1 MADNKHIILEIASSE
16 KEAPQDPFVDYS
28 LKVKKY
34 LEAKATEVKGV
45 GIETLIKVF
54 KSAAKDRNDINY
66 CAARINNFLE
76 VFSDYKNFKTAVA
89 NNFEPSEECLATA
102 KMECKEHGIDEIE
115 FEDVDQ
121 FYLETKDEFKNS
133 IDIEI

>member
-1 MADNKHIILEIASSE
+1 MARKDHIILEITSLE
-16 KEAPQDPFVDYS
+16 KEIQQDPFVDYS

-34 LEAKATEVKGV
+34 LEVKAAEVKGV

-54 KSAAKDRNDINY
+54 KSAARDCSDINY

-102 KMECKEHGIDEIE
+102 KVECKDHGIDEIE

>member
-1 MADNKHIILEIASSE
+1 MARKDHIILEITSLE
-16 KEAPQDPFVDYS
+16 KEIQQDPFVDYS

-34 LEAKATEVKGV
+34 LEVKATEIKGV

-54 KSAAKDRNDINY
+54 KSAARDCSDINY

-89 NNFEPSEECLATA
+89 NNFEPSEECLALA
-102 KMECKEHGIDEIE
+102 KIECEEYNINEID

>member
-1 MADNKHIILEIASSE
+1 MADNKHIILEITSTE
-16 KEAPQDPFVDYS
+16 KEVAQDPFIDYS

-34 LEAKATEVKGV
+34 LKAKATEVKGV

-89 NNFEPSEECLATA
+89 NNFEPSEECLAAA
-102 KMECKEHGIDEIE
+102 KAECKEHGIDEIE

>member
-54 KSAAKDRNDINY
+54 KSAARDCSDINY

-89 NNFEPSEECLATA
+89 NNFEPSEECLAAA
-102 KMECKEHGIDEIE
+102 KAVCKEHGINEIE

>member
-1 MADNKHIILEIASSE
+1 MARKDHIILEITSLE
-16 KEAPQDPFVDYS
+16 KEVQQDPFVDYS

-34 LEAKATEVKGV
+34 LEAKAVEVKGV

-54 KSAAKDRNDINY
+54 KSAARDCSDINY

-89 NNFEPSEECLATA
+89 NNFEPSEECLAAA
-102 KMECKEHGIDEIE
+102 KAECREHGIDEIE

>member
-1 MADNKHIILEIASSE
+1 MADNKHIILEITSTE
-16 KEAPQDPFVDYS
+16 KEVAQDPFIDFS

-54 KSAAKDRNDINY
+54 KSAARDYNNITY
-66 CAARINNFLE
+66 CAARINNFLN
-76 VFSDYKNFKTAVA
+76 VFSDYKNFKNAVA
-89 NNFEPSEECLATA
+89 NNFEPSEECLALA
-102 KMECKEHGIDEIE
+102 KIECEEYNINEID

-133 IDIEI
+133 IDIDI

>member
-1 MADNKHIILEIASSE
+1 MADNKHIILEIASSK

-34 LEAKATEVKGV
+34 LEAKAAEVKGV

-54 KSAAKDRNDINY
+54 KSAARDCNNITY
-66 CAARINNFLE
+66 CAARINNFLN
-76 VFSDYKNFKTAVA
+76 VFSDYKNFKNAVA
-89 NNFEPSEECLATA
+89 NNFEPSEECLALA
-102 KMECKEHGIDEIE
+102 KIECEEYNINEID

>member
-1 MADNKHIILEIASSE
+1 MADNKHIILEITSTE
-16 KEAPQDPFVDYS
+16 KEVAQDPFVDYS

-89 NNFEPSEECLATA
+89 NNFEPSEEGLAVA
-102 KMECKEHGIDEIE
+102 IIECKDHGIDEIE

>member
-1 MADNKHIILEIASSE
+1 MILEITSAE
-16 KEAPQDPFVDYS
+16 KKVIRDPFINHS
-28 LKVKKY
+28 LKVKSY

-45 GIETLIKVF
+45 GTETLIKVF
-54 KSAAKDRNDINY
+54 KSAARDCNNITY
-66 CAARINNFLE
+66 CAARINNFLD

-89 NNFEPSEECLATA
+89 NNFEPSEECLAAA
-102 KMECKEHGIDEIE
+102 KTECKEHGIDEIE

>member
-1 MADNKHIILEIASSE
+1 MILEITSAE
-16 KEAPQDPFVDYS
+16 KKVIQDPFIGYS
-28 LKVKKY
+28 LKVKNY

-54 KSAAKDRNDINY
+54 KSAARDCSDINY

-76 VFSDYKNFKTAVA
+76 VFSDYKNFKAAVA
-89 NNFEPSEECLATA
+89 NNFEPSEECLAAA
-102 KMECKEHGIDEIE
+102 KAECKEHGIDEIE

>member
-1 MADNKHIILEIASSE
+1 MARKDHIILEITSLE
-16 KEAPQDPFVDYS
+16 KEVQQDPFVDYS

-34 LEAKATEVKGV
+34 LEVKAAEVKGV

-54 KSAAKDRNDINY
+54 KSAARDCSDINY

-76 VFSDYKNFKTAVA
+76 VFSDYKNFKNAVA
-89 NNFEPSEECLATA
+89 NNFEPSEECLALA
-102 KMECKEHGIDEIE
+102 KIECEEYNISEID

>member
-1 MADNKHIILEIASSE
+1 MARKDHIILEITYLE
-16 KEAPQDPFVDYS
+16 KEIKQDPFVDYS

-34 LEAKATEVKGV
+34 LEVKATEIKGV

-54 KSAAKDRNDINY
+54 KSAARDCSDINY

-89 NNFEPSEECLATA
+89 NNFEPSEECLAAA
-102 KMECKEHGIDEIE
+102 KVECKDHGIDEIE

-121 FYLETKDEFKNS
+121 FYQETKDEFKNS

>member
-1 MADNKHIILEIASSE
+1 MILEITSAE
-16 KEAPQDPFVDYS
+16 KKVIQDPFIGYS
-28 LKVKKY
+28 LKVKNY

-54 KSAAKDRNDINY
+54 KSAARDCSDINY

-89 NNFEPSEECLATA
+89 NNFEPSEECLAVA
-102 KMECKEHGIDEIE
+102 KAECKEHGIDEIE

>member
-1 MADNKHIILEIASSE
+1 VADNKHIILEIASSK

-54 KSAAKDRNDINY
+54 KSAARDCNNITY
-66 CAARINNFLE
+66 CAARINNFLN
-76 VFSDYKNFKTAVA
+76 VFSDYKNFKNAVA
-89 NNFEPSEECLATA
+89 NNFEPSEECLALA
-102 KMECKEHGIDEIE
+102 KIECEEYNINEID

>member
-1 MADNKHIILEIASSE
+1 MARKDHIILEITSLE
-16 KEAPQDPFVDYS
+16 KEVQQDPFVDYS

-34 LEAKATEVKGV
+34 LEVKAAEVKGV

-54 KSAAKDRNDINY
+54 KSAARDCSDINY

-89 NNFEPSEECLATA
+89 NNFEPSEECLAVA
-102 KMECKEHGIDEIE
+102 IIECKDHGIDEIE

>member
-54 KSAAKDRNDINY
+54 KSAARDCNNITY
-66 CAARINNFLE
+66 CAARINNFLN
-76 VFSDYKNFKTAVA
+76 VFSDYKNFKNAVA
-89 NNFEPSEECLATA
+89 NNFEPSEVCLALA
-102 KMECKEHGIDEIE
+102 KIECEEYNINEID

>member
-1 MADNKHIILEIASSE
+1 MADNKHIILEIDSSE

-54 KSAAKDRNDINY
+54 KSAARDCNNITY
-66 CAARINNFLE
+66 CAARINNFLN
-76 VFSDYKNFKTAVA
+76 VFSDYKNFKNAVA
-89 NNFEPSEECLATA
+89 NNFEPSEECLALA
-102 KMECKEHGIDEIE
+102 KIECEEYNINEID

>member
-1 MADNKHIILEIASSE
+1 MANNNHIILEITSAE
-16 KEAPQDPFVDYS
+16 KEVAQDPFINYS

-34 LEAKATEVKGV
+34 LETKATEVKGV

-54 KSAAKDRNDINY
+54 KSAARDCSDINY

-89 NNFEPSEECLATA
+89 NNFEPSEECLAA
-102 KMECKEHGIDEIE
+102 ARLECKEHGIDEIE
-115 FEDVDQ
+115 FKDVDQ

>member
-1 MADNKHIILEIASSE
+1 VADNKHIILEIASSR

-54 KSAAKDRNDINY
+54 KSAARDCSDINY

-76 VFSDYKNFKTAVA
+76 VFSDYKNFKNAVA
-89 NNFEPSEECLATA
+89 NNFEPSEECLALA
-102 KMECKEHGIDEIE
+102 KIECEEYNINEID

>member
-1 MADNKHIILEIASSE
+1 MADNKHIILEIASSK

-54 KSAAKDRNDINY
+54 KSAARDCNNITY
-66 CAARINNFLE
+66 CAARINNFLN
-76 VFSDYKNFKTAVA
+76 VFSDYKNFKNAVA
-89 NNFEPSEECLATA
+89 NNFEPSEECLALA
-102 KMECKEHGIDEIE
+102 KIECEEYNINEID

-133 IDIEI
+133 IDIAI

>member
-1 MADNKHIILEIASSE
+1 MADNKHIILEIASSK

>member
-1 MADNKHIILEIASSE
+1 MARKDHIVLEITSSE
-16 KEAPQDPFVDYS
+16 KEVSKDPFVDYS

-34 LEAKATEVKGV
+34 LETKATEVKGV

-54 KSAAKDRNDINY
+54 KSAARDCSDINY

-89 NNFEPSEECLATA
+89 NNFEPSEECLAAA
-102 KMECKEHGIDEIE
+102 KAECKEHGIDEIQ

>member
-1 MADNKHIILEIASSE
+1 MARKDHIILEITSLE
-16 KEAPQDPFVDYS
+16 KEIQQDPFVDYS

-34 LEAKATEVKGV
+34 LEVKATEIKGV
-45 GIETLIKVF
+45 GIETLIIVF
-54 KSAAKDRNDINY
+54 KSAARDCSDINY

-102 KMECKEHGIDEIE
+102 KIECKEHGIDEIE

>member
-1 MADNKHIILEIASSE
+1 MARKDHIILEITSLE
-16 KEAPQDPFVDYS
+16 KEIQQDPFVDYS

-34 LEAKATEVKGV
+34 LEVKATEVKGV

-54 KSAAKDRNDINY
+54 KSAARDCSDINY

-102 KMECKEHGIDEIE
+102 KIECKEHGIDEIE

>member
-1 MADNKHIILEIASSE
+1 VARKDHIILEITSLE
-16 KEAPQDPFVDYS
+16 KEIQQDPFVDYS

-34 LEAKATEVKGV
+34 LEVKATEVKGV

-54 KSAAKDRNDINY
+54 KSAARDCSDINY

-102 KMECKEHGIDEIE
+102 KVECKDHGIDEIE

>member
-89 NNFEPSEECLATA
+89 NNFEPSEECLAAA
-102 KMECKEHGIDEIE
+102 KAECKEHGIDEIE
-115 FEDVDQ
+115 FQDVDQ

>member
-1 MADNKHIILEIASSE
+1 MLEIASSE
-16 KEAPQDPFVDYS
+16 KETAKDPFVDYS

-54 KSAAKDRNDINY
+54 KSAARDCSEINY

-89 NNFEPSEECLATA
+89 NNFEPSEECLAAA
-102 KMECKEHGIDEIE
+102 KAECKEHGIDEIE

>member
-1 MADNKHIILEIASSE
+1 MADNKHIILEIASSK

-54 KSAAKDRNDINY
+54 KSAARDCNNITY
-66 CAARINNFLE
+66 CAARINNFLN
-76 VFSDYKNFKTAVA
+76 VFSDYKNFKNAVA
-89 NNFEPSEECLATA
+89 NNFEPSEECLALA
-102 KMECKEHGIDEIE
+102 KIECEEYNISEID

>member
-1 MADNKHIILEIASSE
+1 MARKDHIILEITSLE
-16 KEAPQDPFVDYS
+16 KEIQQDPFVDYS

-34 LEAKATEVKGV
+34 LEVKATEVKGV

-54 KSAAKDRNDINY
+54 KSAARDCSDINY

-102 KMECKEHGIDEIE
+102 KVECKDHGIDEIK

>member
-1 MADNKHIILEIASSE
+1 MILEITSAE
-16 KEAPQDPFVDYS
+16 KKVIQDPFIGYS
-28 LKVKKY
+28 LKVKNY

-54 KSAAKDRNDINY
+54 KSAARDCSDISY

-89 NNFEPSEECLATA
+89 NNFEPSEECLAAA
-102 KMECKEHGIDEIE
+102 KAECKEHGIDEIQ

>member
-54 KSAAKDRNDINY
+54 KSAARDYNNITY
-66 CAARINNFLE
+66 CAARINNFLN

-89 NNFEPSEECLATA
+89 NNFEPSEECLAAA
-102 KMECKEHGIDEIE
+102 KAECKEHGIDEIE
-115 FEDVDQ
+115 FQDVDQ

>member
-1 MADNKHIILEIASSE
+1 MARKDHIILEITSLE
-16 KEAPQDPFVDYS
+16 KEIQQDPFVDYS

-34 LEAKATEVKGV
+34 LEVKAAEVKGV

-54 KSAAKDRNDINY
+54 KSAARDCSDINY

-102 KMECKEHGIDEIE
+102 KVECKDHGIDEIE

-121 FYLETKDEFKNS
+121 FYLETKDEFKN
-133 IDIEI
+133 

>member
-54 KSAAKDRNDINY
+54 KSAARDCSEINY
-66 CAARINNFLE
+66 CAARINNFLN
-76 VFSDYKNFKTAVA
+76 VFSDYKNFKNAVA
-89 NNFEPSEECLATA
+89 NNFEPSEECLALA
-102 KMECKEHGIDEIE
+102 KIECEEYNINEID

>member
-1 MADNKHIILEIASSE
+1 MARKDHIILEITSLE
-16 KEAPQDPFVDYS
+16 KEIQQDPFVDYS

-34 LEAKATEVKGV
+34 LEVKATEIKGV

-54 KSAAKDRNDINY
+54 KSAARDCSDINY

-102 KMECKEHGIDEIE
+102 KVECKDHGIDEIE

>member
-1 MADNKHIILEIASSE
+1 MARKDHIILEITSLE
-16 KEAPQDPFVDYS
+16 KEIQQDPFVDYS

-34 LEAKATEVKGV
+34 LEVKATEIKGV

-54 KSAAKDRNDINY
+54 KSAARDCSDINY

-102 KMECKEHGIDEIE
+102 KIECKEHGIDEIE